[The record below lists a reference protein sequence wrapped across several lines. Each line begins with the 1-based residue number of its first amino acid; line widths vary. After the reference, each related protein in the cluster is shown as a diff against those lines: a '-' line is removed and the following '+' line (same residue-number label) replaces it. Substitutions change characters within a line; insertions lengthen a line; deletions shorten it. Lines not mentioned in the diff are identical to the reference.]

1 MLPNSVAWHDNRPMS
16 PPLLA
21 TKLYRPPPHPKGML
35 RPHLIER
42 LNAGLHR
49 NLTLLAAPAG
59 FGKTTLL
66 SQWLDGCARPVAWLT
81 LDASDHEPARFL
93 AYLVAALQTVVP
105 EFGAGLLAALLA
117 PQAPTPAAAVT
128 DLINALATL
137 AQPVVLVLDDYHL
150 VSAAPVD
157 AALALLLAHQPP
169 QLHLVIAT
177 REDPPLP
184 LARLRARDQL
194 TELRVSEL
202 RFSHTE
208 ADALLSQ
215 TEGLSLSADVVAVL
229 ASRTE
234 GWAAGLHLAA
244 LSLRGHQDAAGFVRS
259 FSGNQRFVLDYLL
272 EEVFQQQP
280 SLLQQFL
287 LRTSVLDRL
296 CGPLCDAVL
305 AMPVGTGQA
314 TLEAIERANLFLV
327 PLDDQRCW
335 YRYHHLFGELLQQ
348 RLPQEAAMDAGA
360 LATLHL
366 RASGWYE
373 AQGLMLEA
381 LHHAAAAADPAR
393 VAALAE
399 RAWAHMDSSFQAA
412 AWCRWVGQL
421 PEEVLR
427 VRPVLCTQYAWALMD
442 TGQTEASSA
451 WLRHAE
457 RWLSAADSTGAA
469 SHDEMASMVVVASE
483 LLPSLP
489 ARIAAARTYLAQSR
503 GDFVAAQQ
511 YAATTRDLSAETEPL
526 LHAQATVLAGVSH
539 WATGALEAAYSAF
552 TAWVEHTR
560 EAGNLAFALASG
572 FYLAEIRLA
581 QGQLREAARLYRQFL
596 NLVPADHEA
605 LRMAAPHLHLGL
617 AVIAHEQGDAQAA
630 TLHLRASQEQGEQA
644 ALIDWPFRWHLAQA
658 QIEESSGNWETALDL
673 LDAAERRYLP
683 NPVPNLRP
691 VAALKAR
698 VYLRQG
704 NLAAATAWVAACGIT
719 ATDDLSYR
727 REFEHIILARVLLA
741 KLTRSVIARYR
752 RKHVAGDLHDALDLL
767 TRLLAAA
774 EAGGRIGSQIE
785 ILLLQSLAHE
795 ALGNSGQARIP
806 LRRALELAEPEG
818 YVRLFVDEGAP
829 LARLLEREM
838 DAGGG
843 IQAYLRRLQ
852 APFAT
857 QLSAPPA
864 SLALHPAAEPLT
876 AREREILHLI
886 AEGLSNQELAAR
898 LHLSP
903 QTVKVHTR
911 NIYSKLG
918 VASRTQAVARGR
930 DFGFLERS

>member
-1 MLPNSVAWHDNRPMS
+1 MS
-16 PPLLA
+16 TPLLA
-21 TKLYRPPPHPKGML
+21 TKLYRPPPRPKGMP

-66 SQWLDGCARPVAWLT
+66 SQWLDSCARPVAWLT

-105 EFGAGLLAALLA
+105 EFGAGLMAALLA
-117 PQAPTPAAAVT
+117 PQAPTPAAAVA
-128 DLINALATL
+128 DLINALAAL

-150 VSAAPVD
+150 VNAAPVD
-157 AALALLLAHQPP
+157 AALGLLLAHQPP

-194 TELRVSEL
+194 TELRVAEL

-208 ADALLSQ
+208 AGALLSQ
-215 TEGLSLSADVVAVL
+215 TEGLSLSADVVAAL

-244 LSLRGHQDAAGFVRS
+244 LSLRGHQDAAGFVHS
-259 FSGNQRFVLDYLL
+259 FSGSQRFALDYLL
-272 EEVFQQQP
+272 EEVLQQQP
-280 SLLQQFL
+280 ALLQQFL

-296 CGPLCDAVL
+296 CGPLCDAAL

-335 YRYHHLFGELLQQ
+335 YRYHHLFGELLRQ
-348 RLPQEAAMDAGA
+348 RLPREAAMDAGA
-360 LATLHL
+360 IAALHL

-399 RAWAHMDSSFQAA
+399 RAWAHMDSSFQAD
-412 AWCRWVGQL
+412 AWGRWVGQL

-427 VRPVLCTQYAWALMD
+427 ARPVLCTQYAWALMD
-442 TGQTEASSA
+442 TGQIEASEA

-457 RWLSAADSTGAA
+457 RCLSAA
-469 SHDEMASMVVVASE
+469 HDEMAAMVVVASE
-483 LLPSLP
+483 LLPGLP
-489 ARIAAARTYLAQSR
+489 ARIAAARAYLAQSR
-503 GDFVAAQQ
+503 GDFAAAQQ
-511 YAATTRDLSAETEPL
+511 YAATSRELSAEMEPL
-526 LHAQATVLAGVSH
+526 LHAQATVLEGVSH
-539 WATGALEAAYSAF
+539 WAAGALESAYRAF
-552 TAWVEHTR
+552 AAWVEHTR

-596 NLVPADHEA
+596 TLVPADHEA

-630 TLHLRASQEQGEQA
+630 ALHLRASQEQGEQA
-644 ALIDWPFRWHLAQA
+644 ALIDWPFRWRLAQA
-658 QIEESSGNWETALDL
+658 RIEESSGNWEAALDL

-683 NPVPNLRP
+683 NPVPDLRP

-698 VYLRQG
+698 VSIRQG
-704 NLAAATAWVAACGIT
+704 NLLAATAWAAACGVA
-719 ATDDLSYR
+719 ATDALSYR
-727 REFEHIILARVLLA
+727 REFEHMTLARVL
-741 KLTRSVIARYR
+741 IARYR
-752 RKHVAGDLHDALDLL
+752 REHAASDSASRRPNGQQQGVLDLL
-767 TRLLAAA
+767 ARLLAAA

-785 ILLLQSLAHE
+785 ALLLQSLAHE
-795 ALGNSGQARIP
+795 ALGDSGRARIP
-806 LRRALELAEPEG
+806 LQRALALAEPEG
-818 YVRLFVDEGAP
+818 YIRLFADEGAP
-829 LARLLEREM
+829 LARLLERERE
-838 DAGGG
+838 AGGG
-843 IQAYLRRLQ
+843 MQTYLHSLLNAFGKQA
-852 APFAT
+852 AV
-857 QLSAPPA
+857 
-864 SLALHPAAEPLT
+864 HPSSRIPHPLIEPLT
-876 AREREILHLI
+876 AREREVLRLI

-930 DFGFLERS
+930 ELGFLERP

>member
-1 MLPNSVAWHDNRPMS
+1 MPT
-16 PPLLA
+16 PLLA
-21 TKLYRPPPHPKGML
+21 TKLYRPPPRPKGMV
-35 RPHLIER
+35 RPHLIAR

-137 AQPVVLVLDDYHL
+137 AQPLVLVLDDYHL
-150 VSAAPVD
+150 VNAAPVD
-157 AALALLLAHQPP
+157 AALGLLLAHQPP

-194 TELRVSEL
+194 TELRAADL

-208 ADALLSQ
+208 ADVLLSQ

-244 LSLRGHQDAAGFVRS
+244 LSLRGHQDVAGFVRS
-259 FSGNQRFVLDYLL
+259 FSGSQRFVLDYLL
-272 EEVFQQQP
+272 EEVLQQQP
-280 SLLQQFL
+280 TLLQQFL

-305 AMPVGTGQA
+305 AMPAGTGQA

-335 YRYHHLFGELLQQ
+335 YRYHHLFGELLRQ

-360 LATLHL
+360 IATLHL

-381 LHHAAAAADPAR
+381 LHHAAAAADPTR

-399 RAWAHMDSSFQAA
+399 RAWAHMDSSFQAV
-412 AWCRWVGQL
+412 AWCRWVSQL
-421 PEEVLR
+421 SEEVLR

-442 TGQTEASSA
+442 TGQIEASEA

-457 RWLSAADSTGAA
+457 RWLSAAHSTGSA
-469 SHDEMASMVVVASE
+469 SHDGVASMVVVASE

-489 ARIAAARTYLAQSR
+489 ARIAAARAYLAQSR

-511 YAATTRDLSAETEPL
+511 YAATVQMLSVETEPL

-539 WATGALEAAYSAF
+539 WATGALDAAYSAF
-552 TAWVEHTR
+552 AAWVEHTR

-596 NLVPADHEA
+596 TLVPADHEA

-630 TLHLRASQEQGEQA
+630 TLHLRTSKERGEQA
-644 ALIDWPFRWHLAQA
+644 ALIDWPFRWRLAQA
-658 QIEESSGNWETALDL
+658 RIEESSGNWEAALDL
-673 LDAAERRYLP
+673 LDAAEQRYLP

-704 NLAAATAWVAACGIT
+704 NLLAATAWVAACGIT

-727 REFEHIILARVLLA
+727 REFEHMTLARVLLA
-741 KLTRSVIARYR
+741 RYR
-752 RKHVAGDLHDALDLL
+752 REHVAGDLHDVLDLL

-785 ILLLQSLAHE
+785 ALLLQSLAHE
-795 ALGNSGQARIP
+795 ALDDIGQARIP
-806 LRRALELAEPEG
+806 LQRALELAEPEG

-829 LARLLEREM
+829 LARLLRAQSAKRKAQNEP
-838 DAGGG
+838 
-843 IQAYLRRLQ
+843 LQ
-852 APFAT
+852 PYCELL
-857 QLSAPPA
+857 LSAFRRSA
-864 SLALHPAAEPLT
+864 DVQTGVSETVLRFALERSNALAEPLT
-876 AREREILHLI
+876 AREREVLHLI

-930 DFGFLERS
+930 ELGVLERS

>member
-1 MLPNSVAWHDNRPMS
+1 MS

-21 TKLYRPPPHPKGML
+21 TKLYRPPPRPKGML
-35 RPHLIER
+35 RPRLIER

-150 VSAAPVD
+150 VNAAPVD
-157 AALALLLAHQPP
+157 AALGLLLAHQPP

-244 LSLRGHQDAAGFVRS
+244 LSLRGHQDAAGFVHS
-259 FSGNQRFVLDYLL
+259 FSGSQRFVLDYLL
-272 EEVFQQQP
+272 EEVLQQQSVP
-280 SLLQQFL
+280 LQQFL
-287 LRTSVLDRL
+287 LRTSVLERL

-348 RLPQEAAMDAGA
+348 RLPEEAAMGKGA
-360 LATLHL
+360 IATLHL

-373 AQGLMLEA
+373 AQGLLLEA

-399 RAWAHMDSSFQAA
+399 RAWAHMNSSFQAA

-421 PEEVLR
+421 SEEVLR

-442 TGQTEASSA
+442 TGQTEASEA

-457 RWLSAADSTGAA
+457 RWLSAADSTESA
-469 SHDEMASMVVVASE
+469 SHDEMASIVVVASE

-489 ARIAAARTYLAQSR
+489 ARIAAARAYLAQSR
-503 GDFVAAQQ
+503 GDFIAAQQ
-511 YAATTRDLSAETEPL
+511 YAATTRDLNAETEPL
-526 LHAQATVLAGVSH
+526 LHAQAAVLLGVSQ
-539 WATGALEAAYSAF
+539 WSTGALEAAYSAF
-552 TAWVEHTR
+552 AAWVEHTR
-560 EAGNLAFALASG
+560 AAGNLAFALASG

-596 NLVPADHEA
+596 TLVPADHEA

-630 TLHLRASQEQGEQA
+630 TLHLRTSQEQGEQA
-644 ALIDWPFRWHLAQA
+644 ALIDWPFRWRLAQA
-658 QIEESSGNWETALDL
+658 RIKESSGNWEAALDL

-683 NPVPNLRP
+683 NPVPDLRP

-704 NLAAATAWVAACGIT
+704 NLLAATAWVAACGIT

-727 REFEHIILARVLLA
+727 REFEHMTLARVLLA

-752 RKHVAGDLHDALDLL
+752 REHVASDQHDVLDLL

-795 ALGNSGQARIP
+795 ALDDSGQARIP
-806 LRRALELAEPEG
+806 LQRALALAEPEG
-818 YVRLFVDEGAP
+818 YVRLFADEGAP
-829 LARLLEREM
+829 LARLLERERE
-838 DAGGG
+838 AGGG
-843 IQAYLRRLQ
+843 MQTYLQRVH
-852 APFAT
+852 AACAT
-857 QLSAPPA
+857 QLTAHPA
-864 SLALHPAAEPLT
+864 SLALQPAAEPLT
-876 AREREILHLI
+876 AREREVLRLI

-930 DFGFLERS
+930 DLGFLERS

>member
-1 MLPNSVAWHDNRPMS
+1 MHHGALF

-21 TKLYRPPPHPKGML
+21 TKLYRPPPRPKGML

-49 NLTLLAAPAG
+49 TLTLLAAPAG

-66 SQWLDGCARPVAWLT
+66 SQWLDACARPVAWLT
-81 LDASDHEPARFL
+81 LDASDHEPVRFL

-105 EFGAGLLAALLA
+105 AFGVELLNSLLA

-128 DLINALATL
+128 DLLNALATL

-150 VSAAPVD
+150 VNAAPVD
-157 AALALLLAHQPP
+157 AVVNLLLVHHLPH
-169 QLHLVIAT
+169 LHLVIAT

-194 TELRVSEL
+194 TELRVAEL

-208 ADALLSQ
+208 ADALLNQ
-215 TEGLSLSADVVAVL
+215 TEGVHLSADVVAVL
-229 ASRTE
+229 ARRTE

-244 LSLRGHQDAAGFVRS
+244 LSLRGHQDAAGFVHS
-259 FSGNQRFVLDYLL
+259 FSGSQRFVLDYLL
-272 EEVFQQQP
+272 EEVLQQQSP
-280 SLLQQFL
+280 LVQQFL
-287 LRTSVLDRL
+287 LCTSVLDRL
-296 CGPLCDAVL
+296 CGSLCDAVL
-305 AMPVGTGQA
+305 AMPSGTGQA

-335 YRYHHLFGELLQQ
+335 YRYHHLFGELLRQ
-348 RLPQEAAMDAGA
+348 RLPQETSMDAGTI
-360 LATLHL
+360 ATLHL

-373 AQGLMLEA
+373 AQELMLEA

-399 RAWAHMDSSFQAA
+399 RAWARMDSSFQLF
-412 AWCRWVGQL
+412 AWCGWVGQL
-421 PEEVLR
+421 LEDVLR

-442 TGQTEASSA
+442 IGQTDASEA

-457 RWLSAADSTGAA
+457 RSLSAAHGTEQG
-469 SHDEMASMVVVASE
+469 EMVVVVSE
-483 LLPSLP
+483 LLPSVP
-489 ARIAAARTYLAQSR
+489 ARIATARAYLAQSR
-503 GDFVAAQQ
+503 GDFGAALH
-511 YAATTRDLSAETEPL
+511 YAATARDLSAENEPL
-526 LHAQATVLAGVSH
+526 LYAQATVLAGISQ
-539 WATGALEAAYSAF
+539 WASGALEAAYRAF
-552 TAWVEHTR
+552 AAWIEHTR
-560 EAGNLAFALASG
+560 ASGNLAFALASG
-572 FYLAEIRLA
+572 FYLAEIRRD

-596 NLVPADHEA
+596 TIVPADHDA

-630 TLHLRASQEQGEQA
+630 ALHLRTSKEQGEQA
-644 ALIDWPFRWHLAQA
+644 ALIDWPFRWRVVEAS
-658 QIEESSGNWETALDL
+658 IEEASGNCESALDL
-673 LDAAERRYLP
+673 LDAAERHYLP
-683 NPVPNLRP
+683 NPVPDVRP

-698 VYLRQG
+698 VYLQQG
-704 NLAAATAWVAACGIT
+704 NLPAATAWAAACGIT

-727 REFEHIILARVLLA
+727 REFEHLTLARLLVA
-741 KLTRSVIARYR
+741 HLAQSVRARHR
-752 RKHVAGDLHDALDLL
+752 REHIISAQHDVLDLL
-767 TRLLAAA
+767 ARLCVAA

-785 ILLLQSLAHE
+785 ALLLQSLVYAAVDDGE
-795 ALGNSGQARIP
+795 QARVP
-806 LRRALELAEPEG
+806 LQRALALAEPEG
-818 YVRLFVDEGAP
+818 YVRLFADEGAP
-829 LARLLEREM
+829 LARLLERERE
-838 DAGGG
+838 AGGG
-843 IQAYLRRLQ
+843 TLTFIQRIQAAFVSQLV
-852 APFAT
+852 AP
-857 QLSAPPA
+857 
-864 SLALHPAAEPLT
+864 SLAPDPTVEPLT
-876 AREREILHLI
+876 TREREVLRLI

-918 VASRTQAVARGR
+918 VASRTQAIARGR
-930 DFGFLERS
+930 ELGFLERS

>member
-1 MLPNSVAWHDNRPMS
+1 MFTDAMS

-21 TKLYRPPPHPKGML
+21 TKLYRPPPRPNGML

-42 LNAGLHR
+42 LNDGLRR

-117 PQAPTPAAAVT
+117 PQAPAPAAAVA
-128 DLINALATL
+128 DLINTLAAL

-150 VSAAPVD
+150 VNAAPVD
-157 AALALLLAHQPP
+157 AVLGLLLAHQPP

-194 TELRVSEL
+194 TELRAAEL
-202 RFSHTE
+202 RFSHAE
-208 ADALLSQ
+208 VGALLSQ
-215 TEGLSLSADVVAVL
+215 TEGLRLSADVVAAL
-229 ASRTE
+229 ARRTE

-244 LSLRGHQDAAGFVRS
+244 LSLRGHEDAASFVHS
-259 FSGNQRFVLDYLL
+259 FSGSQRFVLDYLL
-272 EEVFQQQP
+272 EEVLHQQ
-280 SLLQQFL
+280 SALLQQFL

-305 AMPVGTGQA
+305 ALPVGTGQA
-314 TLEAIERANLFLV
+314 TLQAIERANLFLV
-327 PLDDQRCW
+327 PLDDQRFW
-335 YRYHHLFGELLQQ
+335 YRYHHLFGELLRQ
-348 RLPQEAAMDAGA
+348 RLPHEAATDAA
-360 LATLHL
+360 AVATLHL

-373 AQGLMLEA
+373 AQGLLLEA

-399 RAWAHMDSSFQAA
+399 RAWPNMDSSFQAA

-427 VRPVLCTQYAWALMD
+427 VRPVLCTQYAWALLD
-442 TGQTEASSA
+442 TGQTEASEA

-457 RWLSAADSTGAA
+457 RSLSA
-469 SHDEMASMVVVASE
+469 SHDELASIVVVASE
-483 LLPSLP
+483 LLPSVP
-489 ARIAAARTYLAQSR
+489 ARIAAARAYLAQSR

-511 YAATTRDLSAETEPL
+511 HATTARDLSAETEPL
-526 LHAQATVLAGVSH
+526 VYAQATVLAGVSQ
-539 WATGALEAAYSAF
+539 WASGALEAAYSAF
-552 TAWVEHTR
+552 AAWIEHTR
-560 EAGNLAFALASG
+560 ATGNLAFALASG

-596 NLVPADHEA
+596 TLVPADHEA

-617 AVIAHEQGDAQAA
+617 AVIAHEQGDAEAA
-630 TLHLRASQEQGEQA
+630 ALHLRTSKEGGEQA
-644 ALIDWPFRWHLAQA
+644 ALIDWPFRWRLAQA
-658 QIEESSGNWETALDL
+658 RIEEASGNWEAALDL

-698 VYLRQG
+698 VYIRQG
-704 NLAAATAWVAACGIT
+704 NLLAATAWVAASGVT
-719 ATDDLSYR
+719 ATDTLSYG
-727 REFEHIILARVLLA
+727 REFEHLTLARVL
-741 KLTRSVIARYR
+741 IARYR
-752 RKHVAGDLHDALDLL
+752 HDHAVSDLHDVLDLL
-767 TRLLAAA
+767 TRLCAAA

-785 ILLLQSLAHE
+785 ALLLQSLAHE
-795 ALGNSGQARIP
+795 AGGDMEQARIP
-806 LRRALELAEPEG
+806 LQRALALAEPDG
-818 YVRLFVDEGAP
+818 YVRLFADEGPP
-829 LARLLEREM
+829 LARLLQAQNAKRKAQSDLLASYRAVLLAEFPFSAEAQADEMSGVLRSNAQLLERF
-838 DAGGG
+838 
-843 IQAYLRRLQ
+843 Q
-852 APFAT
+852 
-857 QLSAPPA
+857 
-864 SLALHPAAEPLT
+864 EPLT
-876 AREREILHLI
+876 AREREVLRLI
-886 AEGLSNQELAAR
+886 AEGLNNQELAAR

-911 NIYSKLG
+911 NIYGKLG

-930 DFGFLERS
+930 DLGFLERS

>member
-1 MLPNSVAWHDNRPMS
+1 M
-16 PPLLA
+16 PLLA
-21 TKLYRPPPHPKGML
+21 TKLFRPPPRPGTVL
-35 RPHLIER
+35 RHQLFAR
-42 LNAGLHR
+42 LSEGLAR
-49 NLTLLAAPAG
+49 KLTLLAAPAG
-59 FGKTTLL
+59 SGKTTLVSAWAATVDL
-66 SQWLDGCARPVAWLT
+66 PAAWLS
-81 LDASDHEPARFL
+81 LDPDDGEPVRFL
-93 AYLVAALQTVVP
+93 SYVLAALQTVQP
-105 EFGAGLLAALLA
+105 DFGRTIMAALQSPQPPPVEALLADLLNALAAL
-117 PQAPTPAAAVT
+117 PEQ
-128 DLINALATL
+128 LI
-137 AQPVVLVLDDYHL
+137 LVLDDYH
-150 VSAAPVD
+150 VIDSDQVD
-157 AALALLLAHQPP
+157 RALAFLVAHLPP

-177 REDPPLP
+177 REDPALP
-184 LARLRARDQL
+184 LAQLRARDQL

-215 TEGLSLSADVVAVL
+215 TEGLSLSADVVTVL

-244 LSLRGHQDAAGFVRS
+244 LSLRGHQDAAGFVHS
-259 FSGNQRFVLDYLL
+259 FSGSQRFVLDYLL
-272 EEVFQQQP
+272 EEVLQQQP
-280 SLLQQFL
+280 TLLQQFL

-305 AMPVGTGQA
+305 AMPGGTGQA
-314 TLEAIERANLFLV
+314 ILEAIERANLFLV

-335 YRYHHLFGELLQQ
+335 YRYHHLFGELLLQ
-348 RLPQEAAMDAGA
+348 RLPQEAAMDTGA
-360 LATLHL
+360 IATLHL

-381 LHHAAAAADPAR
+381 LHHAAAAADPDQ

-399 RAWAHMDSSFQAA
+399 RAWTQMDSSFQAA
-412 AWCRWVGQL
+412 AWGRWVGQL
-421 PEEVLR
+421 PEGVLR

-442 TGQTEASSA
+442 TGQTEASEA

-457 RWLSAADSTGAA
+457 RWLSAADSAESV
-469 SHDEMASMVVVASE
+469 SHDEMASMVVVANE

-489 ARIAAARTYLAQSR
+489 ARIATARAYLAQSR

-511 YAATTRDLSAETEPL
+511 YAATARDLSAETEL

-552 TAWVEHTR
+552 AVWVEQTR

-617 AVIAHEQGDAQAA
+617 AVIAHEQGDVQAA
-630 TLHLRASQEQGEQA
+630 TLHLRTSKEQGEQT
-644 ALIDWPFRWHLAQA
+644 ALIDWPFRWRLAQA
-658 QIEESSGNWETALDL
+658 RIEESSGNWEAALDL
-673 LDAAERRYLP
+673 LDAAERRYVP
-683 NPVPNLRP
+683 NPVPDLRP

-698 VYLRQG
+698 VYTRQG
-704 NLAAATAWVAACGIT
+704 NLLAATAWVAASGVT
-719 ATDDLSYR
+719 ATDALSYR
-727 REFEHIILARVLLA
+727 REFEHLTLARVL
-741 KLTRSVIARYR
+741 IARYR
-752 RKHVAGDLHDALDLL
+752 REHVASDQHDVLALL

-774 EAGGRIGSQIE
+774 EAGGRISSQIE
-785 ILLLQSLAHE
+785 VLLLQSLAHE
-795 ALGNSGQARIP
+795 ALDDIGQARIP
-806 LRRALELAEPEG
+806 LQRALALAEPEG
-818 YVRLFVDEGAP
+818 YVRLFADEGEP
-829 LARLLEREM
+829 MARLLSEAQSAKRKAQSDSLQHYCDLLLSTLRQSA
-838 DAGGG
+838 DAQTSGMGGG
-843 IQAYLRRLQ
+843 LRSNAQTLERSNVQ
-852 APFAT
+852 
-857 QLSAPPA
+857 Q
-864 SLALHPAAEPLT
+864 EPLT
-876 AREREILHLI
+876 AREREVLRLI

-918 VASRTQAVARGR
+918 VASRTQAVAKGR
-930 DFGFLERS
+930 DLGFLERS

>member
-1 MLPNSVAWHDNRPMS
+1 MS
-16 PPLLA
+16 LLA
-21 TKLYRPPPHPKGML
+21 TKLFRPPPRPGAVL
-35 RPHLIER
+35 RHQLLAR
-42 LNAGLHR
+42 LSNGLAR
-49 NLTLLAAPAG
+49 NLTLVAAPAG
-59 FGKTTLL
+59 YGKTTLV
-66 SQWLDGCARPVAWLT
+66 SGWAARADLPAAWLS
-81 LDASDHEPARFL
+81 LDPDDRDPVRFL
-93 AYLVAALQTVVP
+93 SYVLAALQTVRPDLGGTIVAALQSTQP
-105 EFGAGLLAALLA
+105 PPLEALLTDLLNALAALPERLM
-117 PQAPTPAAAVT
+117 
-128 DLINALATL
+128 LI
-137 AQPVVLVLDDYHL
+137 LDDYHVIDSDL
-150 VSAAPVD
+150 VD
-157 AALALLLAHQPP
+157 RALAFLVAHLPP
-169 QLHLVIAT
+169 QLHLVIVT
-177 REDPPLP
+177 REDPALP
-184 LARLRARDQL
+184 LAQLRARGQL
-194 TELRVSEL
+194 SEL
-202 RFSHTE
+202 RLVDLCFDADE
-208 ADALLSQ
+208 AATFFAEVMELRLAKAEVAAL
-215 TEGLSLSADVVAVL
+215 VA
-229 ASRTE
+229 RTE

-244 LSLRGHQDAAGFVRS
+244 LSLRGHQDAASFVPS
-259 FSGNQRFVLDYLL
+259 FSGSQRFVLDYLL
-272 EEVFQQQP
+272 EEVLQQQP
-280 SLLQQFL
+280 TLLQQFL

-360 LATLHL
+360 IATLHL

-421 PEEVLR
+421 SEEVLR

-442 TGQTEASSA
+442 TGQTEASEA

-457 RWLSAADSTGAA
+457 RWLSAAHSTRSA

-483 LLPSLP
+483 LLPGLP
-489 ARIAAARTYLAQSR
+489 ARIAAARAYLAQSR

-539 WATGALEAAYSAF
+539 WASGALEAAYSAF
-552 TAWVEHTR
+552 AAWVEHTR
-560 EAGNLAFALASG
+560 AAGNLAFALASG

-630 TLHLRASQEQGEQA
+630 TLHLRASKEQGAQA
-644 ALIDWPFRWHLAQA
+644 ALIDWPFRWRLAQA
-658 QIEESSGNWETALDL
+658 RIEESSGNWETALDL

-683 NPVPNLRP
+683 NPVPDLRP

-704 NLAAATAWVAACGIT
+704 NLTAATAWAAACGVT
-719 ATDDLSYR
+719 ATDALSYR
-727 REFEHIILARVLLA
+727 REFEHMTLARVLLA

-752 RKHVAGDLHDALDLL
+752 REHGASDLHDVLNLL

-785 ILLLQSLAHE
+785 ALLLQSLAHE
-795 ALGNSGQARIP
+795 ALDDSGQARIP
-806 LRRALELAEPEG
+806 LQRALALAEPEG
-818 YVRLFVDEGAP
+818 YVRLFADEGAP
-829 LARLLEREM
+829 LARLLERERE
-838 DAGGG
+838 AGGG
-843 IQAYLRRLQ
+843 MQPYLQRLQ
-852 APFAT
+852 AAFAT
-857 QLSAPPA
+857 QRTAHPA

-876 AREREILHLI
+876 AREREVLRLI

-930 DFGFLERS
+930 DLGFLERS

>member
-1 MLPNSVAWHDNRPMS
+1 M
-16 PPLLA
+16 PLLA
-21 TKLYRPPPHPKGML
+21 TKLFRPPPRPGTVL
-35 RPHLIER
+35 RHQLFAR
-42 LNAGLHR
+42 LSEGLAR
-49 NLTLLAAPAG
+49 KLTLIAAPAG
-59 FGKTTLL
+59 SGKTTLVSAWAAAADL
-66 SQWLDGCARPVAWLT
+66 PAAWLS
-81 LDASDHEPARFL
+81 LDPDDGEPVRFL
-93 AYLVAALQTVVP
+93 SYVLAALQTVRPDLGSTIVAALQSP
-105 EFGAGLLAALLA
+105 QPPPVETLLADLLNALAAL
-117 PQAPTPAAAVT
+117 PER
-128 DLINALATL
+128 LI
-137 AQPVVLVLDDYHL
+137 LVLDDYH
-150 VSAAPVD
+150 VIDSDQVD
-157 AALALLLAHQPP
+157 RALAFLVAHLPP

-184 LARLRARDQL
+184 LAQLRARDQL

-244 LSLRGHQDAAGFVRS
+244 LSLRGHQDAAGFVHS
-259 FSGNQRFVLDYLL
+259 FSGSQRFVLDYLL
-272 EEVFQQQP
+272 EEVLQQQP
-280 SLLQQFL
+280 TLLQQFL

-314 TLEAIERANLFLV
+314 ILEAIERANLFLV
-327 PLDDQRCW
+327 PLDEQRCW

-360 LATLHL
+360 IATLHL

-421 PEEVLR
+421 SEKVLR

-442 TGQTEASSA
+442 TGQTEASEA

-457 RWLSAADSTGAA
+457 RGLSAAHSTESA
-469 SHDEMASMVVVASE
+469 SHDEMASIVVVASE

-489 ARIAAARTYLAQSR
+489 ARIAAARAYLAQSR

-526 LHAQATVLAGVSH
+526 LHAQAAVLAGVSQ
-539 WATGALEAAYSAF
+539 WATGALEAAHSAF
-552 TAWVEHTR
+552 AAWVEQTR
-560 EAGNLAFALASG
+560 AAGNLAFALASG

-596 NLVPADHEA
+596 NLVPAEHEA

-630 TLHLRASQEQGEQA
+630 TLHLRTSKEQGEQA
-644 ALIDWPFRWHLAQA
+644 ALIDWPFRWRLAQA
-658 QIEESSGNWETALDL
+658 RIEESSGNWEAALDL

-683 NPVPNLRP
+683 NPVPDLRP

-704 NLAAATAWVAACGIT
+704 NLPAATAWVAACGVT
-719 ATDDLSYR
+719 TTDALSYR
-727 REFEHIILARVLLA
+727 REFEHMTLARVL
-741 KLTRSVIARYR
+741 IARYR
-752 RKHVAGDLHDALDLL
+752 REHVASDQHDALDLL

-785 ILLLQSLAHE
+785 ALLLQSLAHE
-795 ALGNSGQARIP
+795 ALEDIGQARIP
-806 LRRALELAEPEG
+806 LQRALALAEPEG
-818 YVRLFVDEGAP
+818 YVRLFADEGAP
-829 LARLLEREM
+829 LARLLERERE
-838 DAGGG
+838 AGGG
-843 IQAYLRRLQ
+843 MQTYLQRLQ
-852 APFAT
+852 AAFAT
-857 QLSAPPA
+857 QLTAHPA

-876 AREREILHLI
+876 AREREVLRLI

-930 DFGFLERS
+930 DLGFLERS

>member
-1 MLPNSVAWHDNRPMS
+1 MS
-16 PPLLA
+16 LLA
-21 TKLYRPPPHPKGML
+21 TKLFCPPPRPGAVL
-35 RPHLIER
+35 RQR
-42 LNAGLHR
+42 LLARLSDGLAR
-49 NLTLLAAPAG
+49 KLTLVAAPAG
-59 FGKTTLL
+59 YGKTTLVSAWVTAVDL
-66 SQWLDGCARPVAWLT
+66 PTAWLS
-81 LDASDHEPARFL
+81 LDPADRDPVRFL
-93 AYLVAALQTVVP
+93 SYILAALQTVRP
-105 EFGAGLLAALLA
+105 DLGGAIVAALQSPQPPPLEALLTDLLNALAAL
-117 PQAPTPAAAVT
+117 PER
-128 DLINALATL
+128 LI
-137 AQPVVLVLDDYHL
+137 LVLDDYHVIESDL
-150 VSAAPVD
+150 VD
-157 AALALLLAHQPP
+157 RALAFLVAHLPP

-177 REDPPLP
+177 REDPALP
-184 LARLRARDQL
+184 LTQLRARSQL
-194 TELRVSEL
+194 SEL
-202 RFSHTE
+202 RLVDLCFDADE
-208 ADALLSQ
+208 ATTFFAEVMELRLAQAEVAAL
-215 TEGLSLSADVVAVL
+215 VA
-229 ASRTE
+229 RTE

-244 LSLRGHQDAAGFVRS
+244 LSLRGHQDVAGFMRS
-259 FSGNQRFVLDYLL
+259 FSGSQRFVLDYLL
-272 EEVFQQQP
+272 EEVLQQQP
-280 SLLQQFL
+280 ASLQQFL

-296 CGPLCDAVL
+296 CGPLCDTVL
-305 AMPVGTGQA
+305 ATPAGAGQA

-348 RLPQEAAMDAGA
+348 RLPEDSAMGKGA
-360 LATLHL
+360 IAMLHL

-373 AQGLMLEA
+373 AQGLMPEA

-399 RAWAHMDSSFQAA
+399 RAWVHMDSSFQAA

-421 PEEVLR
+421 SEEVLR

-442 TGQTEASSA
+442 TGQTEASEA

-457 RWLSAADSTGAA
+457 RWLSAADSAESA
-469 SHDEMASMVVVASE
+469 SHDAMAAMVVVAGE
-483 LLPSLP
+483 LMPGLP
-489 ARIAAARTYLAQSR
+489 ARIAVARTHLAQSR

-511 YAATTRDLSAETEPL
+511 YAATARNLSAETEPL

-539 WATGALEAAYSAF
+539 WATGALEAAYNAF
-552 TAWVEHTR
+552 AAWVEHTR
-560 EAGNLAFALASG
+560 AAGNLAFALASG

-605 LRMAAPHLHLGL
+605 LRMAAPNLHLGL

-630 TLHLRASQEQGEQA
+630 TLHLRTSQEQGEQA
-644 ALIDWPFRWHLAQA
+644 ALIDWPFRWRLAQA
-658 QIEESSGNWETALDL
+658 RTAESSGNWEAALDL

-704 NLAAATAWVAACGIT
+704 NLAAATAWVAACNIT

-727 REFEHIILARVLLA
+727 REFEHSILARVL
-741 KLTRSVIARYR
+741 IARYR
-752 RKHVAGDLHDALDLL
+752 REHLTGDLHDALNLL
-767 TRLLAAA
+767 TRLHAAA

-795 ALGNSGQARIP
+795 ALGDSGQARIP
-806 LRRALELAEPEG
+806 LQRALALAEPEG

-843 IQAYLRRLQ
+843 MQTYLQRLQ
-852 APFAT
+852 AAFAT
-857 QLSAPPA
+857 RLTAHPA

-876 AREREILHLI
+876 AREREVLHLI

-918 VASRTQAVARGR
+918 VTSRTQAVARGR
-930 DFGFLERS
+930 DLGFLERS

>member
-1 MLPNSVAWHDNRPMS
+1 MHHGAIS

-21 TKLYRPPPHPKGML
+21 TKLYRPPPRAKGML

-105 EFGAGLLAALLA
+105 EFGAGLMAALLA

-150 VSAAPVD
+150 VNAAPVD
-157 AALALLLAHQPP
+157 AVLDMLLAHQPA

-194 TELRVSEL
+194 TELRAADL
-202 RFSHTE
+202 RFSHAE
-208 ADALLSQ
+208 AEALLSQ
-215 TEGLSLSADVVAVL
+215 TEGLRLSADVVAVL
-229 ASRTE
+229 ARRTE

-244 LSLRGHQDAAGFVRS
+244 LSLRGHQDAAGFVHS
-259 FSGNQRFVLDYLL
+259 FSGSQRFVLDYLL
-272 EEVFQQQP
+272 EEVLHQQP
-280 SLLQQFL
+280 ALLQQFL

-305 AMPVGTGQA
+305 ALPAGSGQA
-314 TLEAIERANLFLV
+314 TLQAIERANLFLV
-327 PLDDQRCW
+327 PLDDQRCC
-335 YRYHHLFGELLQQ
+335 YRYHHLFGELLRQ
-348 RLPQEAAMDAGA
+348 RLSQEATIDAGA
-360 LATLHL
+360 IATLHL
-366 RASGWYE
+366 RASDWYE
-373 AQGLMLEA
+373 GEGLLLEA
-381 LHHAAAAADPAR
+381 LHHAAAAADPDR

-421 PEEVLR
+421 SEEVLR
-427 VRPVLCTQYAWALMD
+427 VRPVLCTQYAWALLD
-442 TGQTEASSA
+442 IGQTEASET

-457 RWLSAADSTGAA
+457 RSLSA
-469 SHDEMASMVVVASE
+469 SHDEMASTVVVASE
-483 LLPSLP
+483 LLPGVP
-489 ARIAAARTYLAQSR
+489 ARIATARAYLAQSR

-511 YAATTRDLSAETEPL
+511 YAASARDLSAETEPL
-526 LHAQATVLAGVSH
+526 VYAQATVLAGVSQ
-539 WATGALEAAYSAF
+539 WASGALEEAYSAF
-552 TAWVEHTR
+552 AAWIAHTR
-560 EAGNLAFALASG
+560 ESGNLAFALASG

-596 NLVPADHEA
+596 TLVPDDHEA

-617 AVIAHEQGDAQAA
+617 AVIAHEQGDMEAA
-630 TLHLRASQEQGEQA
+630 TLYLRTSKEGGEQA
-644 ALIDWPFRWHLAQA
+644 ALIDWPFRWRLAQA
-658 QIEESSGNWETALDL
+658 RIEEASGNWEAALDL

-704 NLAAATAWVAACGIT
+704 NLAAATAWVAASGVST
-719 ATDDLSYR
+719 TDALSYR
-727 REFEHIILARVLLA
+727 REFEHLTLARVL
-741 KLTRSVIARYR
+741 IACYR
-752 RKHVAGDLHDALDLL
+752 REHVASDLHDTLDLL
-767 TRLLAAA
+767 TRLCAAA
-774 EAGGRIGSQIE
+774 EAGGRVGSQIE
-785 ILLLQSLAHE
+785 VLLLQSLAHE
-795 ALGNSGQARIP
+795 ALDDLDQARMP
-806 LRRALELAEPEG
+806 LQRALALAEPEG
-818 YVRLFVDEGAP
+818 YVRLFADEGAP
-829 LARLLEREM
+829 LARLLIEAQNAKRKTQS
-838 DAGGG
+838 DPL
-843 IQAYLRRLQ
+843 QAYRDALLAVLHQRHAANTSVAQPVLR
-852 APFAT
+852 FALERSNA
-857 QLSAPPA
+857 QQ
-864 SLALHPAAEPLT
+864 EPLT
-876 AREREILHLI
+876 AREREVLRLI
-886 AEGLSNQELAAR
+886 ADGLSNQELAAR

-930 DFGFLERS
+930 ELGFLERS

>member
-1 MLPNSVAWHDNRPMS
+1 MPT
-16 PPLLA
+16 PLLA
-21 TKLYRPPPHPKGML
+21 TKLYRPPPRPKGMV
-35 RPHLIER
+35 RSHLIAR
-42 LNAGLHR
+42 LNAGLHG
-49 NLTLLAAPAG
+49 NLTLVAAPAG

-66 SQWLDGCARPVAWLT
+66 SQWLEGCARPVAWLT
-81 LDASDHEPARFL
+81 VDASDHEPARFL
-93 AYLVAALQTVVP
+93 AYCVAALQTVVP
-105 EFGAGLLAALLA
+105 DFGVDVLAALLA

-128 DLINALATL
+128 ELINALATL

-150 VSAAPVD
+150 VNSAPVD
-157 AALALLLAHQPP
+157 AALDLLLDHLPP

-194 TELRVSEL
+194 TELRAAEL
-202 RFSHTE
+202 RFSQTE
-208 ADALLSQ
+208 AGALLSQ

-244 LSLRGHQDAAGFVRS
+244 LSLRGHPDVAGFVHS
-259 FSGNQRFVLDYLL
+259 FSGSQRFVLDYLL
-272 EEVFQQQP
+272 EEVLHQQP
-280 SLLQQFL
+280 TLLQQFL
-287 LRTSVLDRL
+287 LRTSVLGRL

-305 AMPVGTGQA
+305 ALPVSTGQA

-348 RLPQEAAMDAGA
+348 RLPHEAAMDADGI
-360 LATLHL
+360 ATLHL
-366 RASGWYE
+366 RASAWYE
-373 AQGLMLEA
+373 AQGLMPEA

-399 RAWAHMDSSFQAA
+399 RAWATMDSSFQLF

-421 PEEVLR
+421 AEEVLR

-442 TGQTEASSA
+442 VGQTEASET

-457 RWLSAADSTGAA
+457 HGLSVADGTGSASPDEAA
-469 SHDEMASMVVVASE
+469 SIVVVARE

-489 ARIAAARTYLAQSR
+489 ARIAAARAYLAQSR
-503 GDFVAAQQ
+503 GDFVAAKQ
-511 YAATTRDLSAETEPL
+511 YAATTRDLSVETEPL
-526 LHAQATVLAGVSH
+526 VHAQAAVLAGVSH
-539 WATGALEAAYSAF
+539 WATGALEDAYSALA
-552 TAWVEHTR
+552 AWVKQTR
-560 EAGNLAFALASG
+560 DSGHLAFALASG

-630 TLHLRASQEQGEQA
+630 TLHLRTSQAQGERA
-644 ALIDWPFRWHLAQA
+644 ALIDWPYRWHLAQA
-658 QIEESSGNWETALDL
+658 RIEESSGNWEAALDW

-683 NPVPNLRP
+683 NPVPDLRP

-698 VYLRQG
+698 VSIRQG
-704 NLAAATAWVAACGIT
+704 NLLAATAWVAASGVT
-719 ATDDLSYR
+719 VTDALSYPRECEHMTLARLLIARTR
-727 REFEHIILARVLLA
+727 REHAASDR
-741 KLTRSVIARYR
+741 
-752 RKHVAGDLHDALDLL
+752 HDVLDLL
-767 TRLLAAA
+767 ARLLAAA

-785 ILLLQSLAHE
+785 ALLLQSLAHE
-795 ALGNSGQARIP
+795 ALDDLGQARV
-806 LRRALELAEPEG
+806 LLQRALALAEPEG
-818 YVRLFVDEGAP
+818 YVRLFADEGPP
-829 LARLLEREM
+829 LARLLERVS
-838 DAGGG
+838 DVSGALQPYRQRLLAACATPPLA
-843 IQAYLRRLQ
+843 QA
-852 APFAT
+852 ASFA
-857 QLSAPPA
+857 LDPA
-864 SLALHPAAEPLT
+864 VEPLT
-876 AREREILHLI
+876 AREREVLRLI

-930 DFGFLERS
+930 DLGFLERS

>member
-1 MLPNSVAWHDNRPMS
+1 
-16 PPLLA
+16 
-21 TKLYRPPPHPKGML
+21 ML

-105 EFGAGLLAALLA
+105 EFGAGLMAALLA

-150 VSAAPVD
+150 VNAAPVD
-157 AALALLLAHQPP
+157 AALGLLLAHQPP

-184 LARLRARDQL
+184 LARMRARDQL

-244 LSLRGHQDAAGFVRS
+244 LSLRGHQDAAGFVHS
-259 FSGNQRFVLDYLL
+259 FSGSQRFVLDYLL
-272 EEVFQQQP
+272 EEVLQQQP
-280 SLLQQFL
+280 TLLQQFL

-305 AMPVGTGQA
+305 AMPVGTGQT

-360 LATLHL
+360 IATLHL
-366 RASGWYE
+366 RASSWYE
-373 AQGLMLEA
+373 AQGLLLEA

-393 VAALAE
+393 LAALAE
-399 RAWAHMDSSFQAA
+399 RAWAHMDSSFQAD
-412 AWCRWVGQL
+412 AWGHWVGQL

-427 VRPVLCTQYAWALMD
+427 ARPVLCTQYAWALMD
-442 TGQTEASSA
+442 TGQIEASEA
-451 WLRHAE
+451 WLRNAE
-457 RWLSAADSTGAA
+457 RCLSAADRPRPG
-469 SHDEMASMVVVASE
+469 SHDGGASMVVVASE

-489 ARIAAARTYLAQSR
+489 ARIAAARAFLAQSR

-511 YAATTRDLSAETEPL
+511 YAATARDLSAETEPL
-526 LHAQATVLAGVSH
+526 LHAQATVLAGMSQ

-552 TAWVEHTR
+552 AAWVEHTR

-596 NLVPADHEA
+596 TLVPTDHEA

-630 TLHLRASQEQGEQA
+630 TLHLRTSQEQGEQA
-644 ALIDWPFRWHLAQA
+644 ALIDWPFRWRLAQA
-658 QIEESSGNWETALDL
+658 RIEESSGNWEAALDL
-673 LDAAERRYLP
+673 LDAAEQRYRP

-698 VYLRQG
+698 VYMRQG
-704 NLAAATAWVAACGIT
+704 NLLAATAWVAACGVT
-719 ATDDLSYR
+719 ATDALSYR
-727 REFEHIILARVLLA
+727 REFEHMTLARVLIA
-741 KLTRSVIARYR
+741 KLTRSVIARDR
-752 RKHVAGDLHDALDLL
+752 REHVASDQHDVLDLL

-785 ILLLQSLAHE
+785 ALLLQSLAHE
-795 ALGNSGQARIP
+795 ALGDSGQARIP
-806 LRRALELAEPEG
+806 LQRALALAEPEG
-818 YVRLFVDEGAP
+818 YGRLFADEGAP
-829 LARLLEREM
+829 LARLLERERE
-838 DAGGG
+838 AGGG
-843 IQAYLRRLQ
+843 MQPYVHSLLNAFGKQA
-852 APFAT
+852 AV
-857 QLSAPPA
+857 
-864 SLALHPAAEPLT
+864 HPSSFIPHPLIEPLT
-876 AREREILHLI
+876 AREREVLRLI

-930 DFGFLERS
+930 DLGFLERS

>member
-1 MLPNSVAWHDNRPMS
+1 MV
-16 PPLLA
+16 
-21 TKLYRPPPHPKGML
+21 
-35 RPHLIER
+35 RPHLIAR

-81 LDASDHEPARFL
+81 LDASDHEPTRFL

-150 VSAAPVD
+150 VNAAPVD
-157 AALALLLAHQPP
+157 AALGLLLAHQPP

-208 ADALLSQ
+208 ADVLLSQ
-215 TEGLSLSADVVAVL
+215 TEGLSLSAEVVAVL
-229 ASRTE
+229 TSRTE

-244 LSLRGHQDAAGFVRS
+244 LSLRGHQDAASFVHS
-259 FSGNQRFVLDYLL
+259 FSGSQRFVLDYLL
-272 EEVFQQQP
+272 EEVLQQQP
-280 SLLQQFL
+280 TLLQQFL

-314 TLEAIERANLFLV
+314 TLEAIERANLFLI

-360 LATLHL
+360 IATLHL

-373 AQGLMLEA
+373 AQGLLLEA

-393 VAALAE
+393 LAALAE
-399 RAWAHMDSSFQAA
+399 RTWAQMDSSFQAD
-412 AWCRWVGQL
+412 AWGRWVGQL

-442 TGQTEASSA
+442 IGQTEASEA

-457 RWLSAADSTGAA
+457 RWLPAAHSTESA

-489 ARIAAARTYLAQSR
+489 ARIAAARAYLAQSR

-511 YAATTRDLSAETEPL
+511 YAATTRELSAETEPL
-526 LHAQATVLAGVSH
+526 LHAQATVLAGVSQ
-539 WATGALEAAYSAF
+539 WATGALEVAYRAF
-552 TAWVEHTR
+552 AAWVAQTR

-581 QGQLREAARLYRQFL
+581 QGELREAARLYRQFL
-596 NLVPADHEA
+596 TLVPADHEA

-630 TLHLRASQEQGEQA
+630 TLHLRTSKAQGEQA

-658 QIEESSGNWETALDL
+658 RIEASSGNWEAALDL
-673 LDAAERRYLP
+673 LDAAERRYRP
-683 NPVPNLRP
+683 NPVPDLRP

-704 NLAAATAWVAACGIT
+704 NLLAATAWVAACGVT
-719 ATDDLSYR
+719 ATDALSYR
-727 REFEHIILARVLLA
+727 REFEHLTLARVLLA
-741 KLTRSVIARYR
+741 KLTRSVIARSR
-752 RKHVAGDLHDALDLL
+752 REHVASDQHDVLDLL
-767 TRLLAAA
+767 TRLHAAA

-785 ILLLQSLAHE
+785 ALLLQSLAHE
-795 ALGNSGQARIP
+795 ALDDSEQARIP
-806 LRRALELAEPEG
+806 LQRALVLAEPEG
-818 YVRLFVDEGAP
+818 YVRLFADEGTP
-829 LARLLEREM
+829 LARLLERER
-838 DAGGG
+838 DTGGG
-843 IQAYLRRLQ
+843 MQPYLHSLLNAFGKQA
-852 APFAT
+852 AV
-857 QLSAPPA
+857 
-864 SLALHPAAEPLT
+864 HPSSSIPHPLIEPLT
-876 AREREILHLI
+876 AREREVLRLI

-930 DFGFLERS
+930 ELGFLERS

>member
-1 MLPNSVAWHDNRPMS
+1 M
-16 PPLLA
+16 PLLA
-21 TKLYRPPPHPKGML
+21 TKLFRPPPRPGTVL
-35 RPHLIER
+35 RHQLFAR
-42 LNAGLHR
+42 LSEGLACK
-49 NLTLLAAPAG
+49 LTLIAAPAG
-59 FGKTTLL
+59 SGKTTLVSAWVAAADL
-66 SQWLDGCARPVAWLT
+66 PAAWLS
-81 LDASDHEPARFL
+81 LDPDDGEPVRFL
-93 AYLVAALQTVVP
+93 SYVLAALQTVRLDLGSTIVAALQSP
-105 EFGAGLLAALLA
+105 QPPPVETLLADLLNALAAL
-117 PQAPTPAAAVT
+117 PER
-128 DLINALATL
+128 LI
-137 AQPVVLVLDDYHL
+137 LVLDDYH
-150 VSAAPVD
+150 VIDSDQVD
-157 AALALLLAHQPP
+157 RALAFLVAHLPP

-177 REDPPLP
+177 REDPALP
-184 LARLRARDQL
+184 LAQLRARGQ
-194 TELRVSEL
+194 VSEL
-202 RFSHTE
+202 RLAELCFATDE
-208 ADALLSQ
+208 AATFFAEAMGLRLAEAEVAALV
-215 TEGLSLSADVVAVL
+215 E
-229 ASRTE
+229 RTE
-234 GWAAGLHLAA
+234 GWAAGLQLAG
-244 LSLRGHQDAAGFVRS
+244 LSLRSQGDPAGVIRS
-259 FSGNQRFVLDYLL
+259 FAGSQRFVLDYLL
-272 EEVFQQQP
+272 EEVLQQQP
-280 SLLQQFL
+280 TLLQQFL

-335 YRYHHLFGELLQQ
+335 YRYHHLFGELLQH

-360 LATLHL
+360 IATLHL

-412 AWCRWVGQL
+412 AWCRRVGQL
-421 PEEVLR
+421 SEEVLR

-442 TGQTEASSA
+442 TGQTEASEA

-457 RWLSAADSTGAA
+457 RWLSAADSMGST

-489 ARIAAARTYLAQSR
+489 ARIAAARAYLAQSR

-552 TAWVEHTR
+552 AAWVEHTR
-560 EAGNLAFALASG
+560 ETGNLAFALASG

-596 NLVPADHEA
+596 SLVPADHEA

-630 TLHLRASQEQGEQA
+630 TLHLRASKEQGEQA
-644 ALIDWPFRWHLAQA
+644 ALIDWPFRWRLAQA
-658 QIEESSGNWETALDL
+658 RIEESSGNWEAALDL

-704 NLAAATAWVAACGIT
+704 NLPAATAWVAACGVT
-719 ATDDLSYR
+719 ATDALSYQ

-741 KLTRSVIARYR
+741 KLTHSVIARSR
-752 RKHVAGDLHDALDLL
+752 REHVASDQHNALDLL

-795 ALGNSGQARIP
+795 ALDDSGQARIP
-806 LRRALELAEPEG
+806 LQRALALAEPEG
-818 YVRLFVDEGAP
+818 YVRLFTDEGAP
-829 LARLLEREM
+829 LARLLERERE
-838 DAGGG
+838 AGGG
-843 IQAYLRRLQ
+843 MQPYLQRLQ
-852 APFAT
+852 AAFAT
-857 QLSAPPA
+857 RLTAHPA
-864 SLALHPAAEPLT
+864 SLALHPAVEPLT
-876 AREREILHLI
+876 AREREVLRLI

-930 DFGFLERS
+930 DLGFLERS

>member
-1 MLPNSVAWHDNRPMS
+1 MS
-16 PPLLA
+16 APLLA
-21 TKLYRPPPHPKGML
+21 TKLYRPPPRPQGVM

-42 LNAGLHR
+42 LTAGLHR

-105 EFGAGLLAALLA
+105 EFGAGLMAALLA
-117 PQAPTPAAAVT
+117 PQAPTPAAAVMG
-128 DLINALATL
+128 LINALATL

-150 VSAAPVD
+150 VNAAPVD
-157 AALALLLAHQPP
+157 AALGLLLAHQPP

-194 TELRVSEL
+194 TELRAADL
-202 RFSHTE
+202 RFTHLE
-208 ADALLSQ
+208 AGALLSQ
-215 TEGLSLSADVVAVL
+215 TEGLSLPEDVVAAL

-244 LSLRGHQDAAGFVRS
+244 LSLRSHQDAASFVRS
-259 FSGNQRFVLDYLL
+259 FSGSQRFVLDYLL
-272 EEVFQQQP
+272 EEVLQQQP
-280 SLLQQFL
+280 APLQQFL
-287 LRTSVLDRL
+287 LRTSVFDRL
-296 CGPLCDAVL
+296 CGPLCDAIL
-305 AMPVGTGQA
+305 ATPAGTGQA
-314 TLEAIERANLFLV
+314 TLEAIERANLFLI
-327 PLDDQRCW
+327 PLDEHRYW

-348 RLPQEAAMDAGA
+348 RLLQEPAMDAGA
-360 LATLHL
+360 IAMLHV

-373 AQGLMLEA
+373 AQGLLPEA

-421 PEEVLR
+421 SEEVLR

-442 TGQTEASSA
+442 TGQIAASET

-457 RWLSAADSTGAA
+457 RWLPAVDRAASA
-469 SHDEMASMVVVASE
+469 SHDEMAALVVVASE

-489 ARIAAARTYLAQSR
+489 ARIAAARAYLAQSR

-511 YAATTRDLSAETEPL
+511 YAAATEALSTESEPL
-526 LHAQATVLAGVSH
+526 LQAQAAVLRGASQ
-539 WATGALEAAYSAF
+539 WASGALEAAYSAF
-552 TAWVEHTR
+552 AAWVEHTR
-560 EAGNLAFALASG
+560 ATGNLAFALASG
-572 FYLAEIRLA
+572 FYLAEIRFA

-605 LRMAAPHLHLGL
+605 LTMAAPHLHLGL

-630 TLHLRASQEQGEQA
+630 TLHLRTSQELGEQA
-644 ALIDWPFRWHLAQA
+644 ALIDWPFRWRLAQA
-658 QIEESSGNWETALDL
+658 RMAESSGNWEAALDL
-673 LDAAERRYLP
+673 LDAAEQRYLP

-704 NLAAATAWVAACGIT
+704 NLAAATAWVAACGVA
-719 ATDDLSYR
+719 ATDALSYQ
-727 REFEHIILARVLLA
+727 REFEHITLARVLVA
-741 KLTRSVIARYR
+741 TSTRSVIARYR
-752 RKHVAGDLHDALDLL
+752 REPVTGDLHDALEFL

-774 EAGGRIGSQIE
+774 EAGGRISSQIE
-785 ILLLQSLAHE
+785 ILLLQSLAYA
-795 ALGNSGQARIP
+795 ALGDSAQARIP
-806 LRRALELAEPEG
+806 LQRALELAEPEG

-829 LARLLEREM
+829 LARLLEREL
-838 DAGGG
+838 DAGGSR
-843 IQAYLRRLQ
+843 QTYLKRLRAAF
-852 APFAT
+852 AP
-857 QLSAPPA
+857 QLTAHPA
-864 SLALHPAAEPLT
+864 SLALPPAEPLT
-876 AREREILHLI
+876 AREREVLRLI

-930 DFGFLERS
+930 DLGFLEQS

>member
-1 MLPNSVAWHDNRPMS
+1 M
-16 PPLLA
+16 PLLA
-21 TKLYRPPPHPKGML
+21 TKLFRPLPRPGTVL
-35 RPHLIER
+35 RHQLFAR
-42 LNAGLHR
+42 LSEGLAR
-49 NLTLLAAPAG
+49 KLTLIAAPAG
-59 FGKTTLL
+59 SGKTTLVSAWAAAANL
-66 SQWLDGCARPVAWLT
+66 PAAWLS
-81 LDASDHEPARFL
+81 LDPDDGEPIRFL
-93 AYLVAALQTVVP
+93 SYVLAALQTVRP
-105 EFGAGLLAALLA
+105 DFGSTIVAALQSPQPPPVEILLADVLNALAAL
-117 PQAPTPAAAVT
+117 PEQ
-128 DLINALATL
+128 LI
-137 AQPVVLVLDDYHL
+137 LVLDDYH
-150 VSAAPVD
+150 VIDSDQVD
-157 AALALLLAHQPP
+157 RALAFLVAHLPP
-169 QLHLVIAT
+169 QLHLVIVT
-177 REDPPLP
+177 REDPALP
-184 LARLRARDQL
+184 LAQLRARDQL

-215 TEGLSLSADVVAVL
+215 TEGLSLPADVVAVL
-229 ASRTE
+229 TSRTE

-244 LSLRGHQDAAGFVRS
+244 LSLRGHQDAAGFVHS
-259 FSGNQRFVLDYLL
+259 FSGSQHFVLDYLL
-272 EEVFQQQP
+272 EEVLQQQP
-280 SLLQQFL
+280 TRLHQFL

-327 PLDDQRCW
+327 PLDDRRCW
-335 YRYHHLFGELLQQ
+335 YRYHHLFGELLRQ
-348 RLPQEAAMDAGA
+348 RLLQEAAMDAGA
-360 LATLHL
+360 IATLHL

-381 LHHAAAAADPAR
+381 LHHAAASANPAR

-399 RAWAHMDSSFQAA
+399 RAWAQMDSSFQSF

-421 PEEVLR
+421 SEEVLR

-442 TGQTEASSA
+442 TGQTEASEA

-469 SHDEMASMVVVASE
+469 SHDEVASMVVVVSE

-489 ARIAAARTYLAQSR
+489 ARIAAARAYLAQSR

-511 YAATTRDLSAETEPL
+511 YAATSRDLSAETEPL
-526 LHAQATVLAGVSH
+526 LHAQATVLAGMSQ
-539 WATGALEAAYSAF
+539 WATGTLEAAYSAF
-552 TAWVEHTR
+552 AAWVEQTR
-560 EAGNLAFALASG
+560 AAGNLAFALASG

-617 AVIAHEQGDAQAA
+617 AMIAHEQGDARAA
-630 TLHLRASQEQGEQA
+630 TLHLRTSKEQGEQA
-644 ALIDWPFRWHLAQA
+644 ALIDWPFRWCLAQA
-658 QIEESSGNWETALDL
+658 RIEESSGNWETALDL
-673 LDAAERRYLP
+673 LDAAEQRYLP
-683 NPVPNLRP
+683 NPVPDLRP

-704 NLAAATAWVAACGIT
+704 DLTAATAWVAACGVT
-719 ATDDLSYR
+719 TTDALSYR
-727 REFEHIILARVLLA
+727 REFEHMTLARVL
-741 KLTRSVIARYR
+741 IARYR
-752 RKHVAGDLHDALDLL
+752 REHVASDPHDVLDLL
-767 TRLLAAA
+767 ARLLAAA

-785 ILLLQSLAHE
+785 ALLLQSLAHE
-795 ALGNSGQARIP
+795 ALDDSGQARIP
-806 LRRALELAEPEG
+806 LQRALALAEPEG
-818 YVRLFVDEGAP
+818 YVRLFADEGAP
-829 LARLLEREM
+829 LARLLERER
-838 DAGGG
+838 DASGGM
-843 IQAYLRRLQ
+843 QTYLHRLQ
-852 APFAT
+852 AALAT
-857 QLSAPPA
+857 RLTAHPT
-864 SLALHPAAEPLT
+864 SLDLHPAAEPLT
-876 AREREILHLI
+876 AREREVLRLI

-930 DFGFLERS
+930 DLGFLE

>member
-1 MLPNSVAWHDNRPMS
+1 MS

-21 TKLYRPPPHPKGML
+21 TKLYRPPPRPKGML

-66 SQWLDGCARPVAWLT
+66 SQWLDGCAHPVAWLT

-105 EFGAGLLAALLA
+105 EFGAGLMAALLA
-117 PQAPTPAAAVT
+117 PQAPTPAAAVA

-150 VSAAPVD
+150 VNAAPVD
-157 AALALLLAHQPP
+157 AALGLLLAHQPP

-215 TEGLSLSADVVAVL
+215 TEGLSLSPDVVAVL

-244 LSLRGHQDAAGFVRS
+244 LSLRGHQDAAGFVRA
-259 FSGNQRFVLDYLL
+259 FSGSQRFVLDYLL
-272 EEVFQQQP
+272 EEVLQQQP
-280 SLLQQFL
+280 APLQQFL

-305 AMPVGTGQA
+305 ITPAGSGQA

-335 YRYHHLFGELLQQ
+335 YRYHHLFGELLRQ
-348 RLPQEAAMDAGA
+348 RLAQDAGLDAGA
-360 LATLHL
+360 TAMLHL
-366 RASGWYE
+366 RASDWYE

-381 LHHAAAAADPAR
+381 LHHAAVSAEPAR
-393 VAALAE
+393 VATLAE
-399 RAWAHMDSSFQAA
+399 RVWAHMDSSFQAD

-421 PEEVLR
+421 SEEVLR

-442 TGQTEASSA
+442 TGQTEASEA

-457 RWLSAADSTGAA
+457 RCLSAAHSTESA
-469 SHDEMASMVVVASE
+469 SHDERASIVVVASE

-489 ARIAAARTYLAQSR
+489 ARIAAARAYLAQSR

-511 YAATTRDLSAETEPL
+511 YAATTRDLAAETEPL
-526 LHAQATVLAGVSH
+526 LHAQATVLAGVSQ

-552 TAWVEHTR
+552 AAWVEHTR
-560 EAGNLAFALASG
+560 AVGSLAFALASG

-596 NLVPADHEA
+596 TLVPADHEA

-630 TLHLRASQEQGEQA
+630 TLHLRTSKEQGEQA
-644 ALIDWPFRWHLAQA
+644 ALIDWPFRWRLAQA
-658 QIEESSGNWETALDL
+658 RIEESSGNWEAALDL
-673 LDAAERRYLP
+673 LDAAERHYLP
-683 NPVPNLRP
+683 NPVPDLRP

-698 VYLRQG
+698 VYMRQG
-704 NLAAATAWVAACGIT
+704 NLLAATAWVAACGVT
-719 ATDDLSYR
+719 ATDALSYR
-727 REFEHIILARVLLA
+727 REFEHLTLARVL
-741 KLTRSVIARYR
+741 IARYR
-752 RKHVAGDLHDALDLL
+752 REHVASDPHDALDLL

-785 ILLLQSLAHE
+785 ALLLQSLAHE
-795 ALGNSGQARIP
+795 ALDDSGQARIP
-806 LRRALELAEPEG
+806 LQRALALAEPEG
-818 YVRLFVDEGAP
+818 YVRLFADEGAP
-829 LARLLEREM
+829 LARLLERMKDE
-838 DAGGG
+838 G
-843 IQAYLRRLQ
+843 RRMNEYIDTLC
-852 APFAT
+852 AAIKT
-857 QLSAPPA
+857 QIEP
-864 SLALHPAAEPLT
+864 HPSSFIFHPSTEPLT
-876 AREREILHLI
+876 AREREVLRLI
-886 AEGLSNQELAAR
+886 AEGLSNHELAAR

-911 NIYSKLG
+911 NIYGKLG
-918 VASRTQAVARGR
+918 VTSRTQAVARGR
-930 DFGFLERS
+930 ELGFLERS

>member
-1 MLPNSVAWHDNRPMS
+1 MAL
-16 PPLLA
+16 PLLA
-21 TKLYRPPPHPKGML
+21 TKLYRPPPHPKGIL
-35 RPHLIER
+35 RPHLIAR

-59 FGKTTLL
+59 SGKTTLL

-105 EFGAGLLAALLA
+105 GFGTGLMAALLA

-137 AQPVVLVLDDYHL
+137 AQPLVLVLDDYHL
-150 VSAAPVD
+150 VNAAPVD
-157 AALALLLAHQPP
+157 AALSLLLAHQPP

-194 TELRVSEL
+194 TELRISEL

-215 TEGLSLSADVVAVL
+215 TEGLSLSADAVAAL
-229 ASRTE
+229 ARRTE

-244 LSLRGHQDAAGFVRS
+244 LSLRGHQDAAGFVHS
-259 FSGNQRFVLDYLL
+259 FSGSQRFVLDYLL
-272 EEVFQQQP
+272 EEVLHQQP
-280 SLLQQFL
+280 TQLQQFL
-287 LRTSVLDRL
+287 LRTSVLDRI

-305 AMPVGTGQA
+305 AMPAGTGQA

-327 PLDDQRCW
+327 PLDDKRRW
-335 YRYHHLFGELLQQ
+335 YRYHHLFGELLRQ
-348 RLPQEAAMDAGA
+348 RLPQDVAMDAGA
-360 LATLHL
+360 IATLHL

-399 RAWAHMDSSFQAA
+399 RAWAQMDSSFQAA

-421 PEEVLR
+421 SEEVLR

-442 TGQTEASSA
+442 TGQTEASEA
-451 WLRHAE
+451 WLRQAE
-457 RWLSAADSTGAA
+457 RWLSAADSAESA

-483 LLPSLP
+483 LLPGLA
-489 ARIAAARTYLAQSR
+489 ARIAAARAYLAQSH

-511 YAATTRDLSAETEPL
+511 YAATARDLSAETEPL
-526 LHAQATVLAGVSH
+526 LHAQATVLAGVSQ
-539 WATGALEAAYSAF
+539 WATGDLEAAYSAF
-552 TAWVEHTR
+552 AAWVEYTR

-596 NLVPADHEA
+596 TLVPADHEA

-630 TLHLRASQEQGEQA
+630 TLHLRTSKEQGEQA
-644 ALIDWPFRWHLAQA
+644 ALIDWPFRWRLAQA
-658 QIEESSGNWETALDL
+658 RIEESSGNWEAALDL

-683 NPVPNLRP
+683 NPVPDLRP

-704 NLAAATAWVAACGIT
+704 NLLAATAWVAACGVS
-719 ATDDLSYR
+719 ATDALSYR
-727 REFEHIILARVLLA
+727 REFEHLTLARVLLA
-741 KLTRSVIARYR
+741 KLTCSVIARSGR
-752 RKHVAGDLHDALDLL
+752 EHVASEQHDLLDLL

-795 ALGNSGQARIP
+795 ALGDSGQARIP
-806 LRRALELAEPEG
+806 LQRALALAEPEG
-818 YVRLFVDEGAP
+818 YVRLFADEGAP
-829 LARLLEREM
+829 LARLLERMHDE
-838 DAGGG
+838 GGRMKN
-843 IQAYLRRLQ
+843 YLRLLLDVVGK
-852 APFAT
+852 
-857 QLSAPPA
+857 QLDA
-864 SLALHPAAEPLT
+864 HPSSFIPQPLIEPLT
-876 AREREILHLI
+876 AREREVLRLI

-930 DFGFLERS
+930 ALGFLERS

>member
-1 MLPNSVAWHDNRPMS
+1 M
-16 PPLLA
+16 PLLA
-21 TKLYRPPPHPKGML
+21 TKLFRPRPGPGTVL
-35 RPHLIER
+35 RHQLFAR
-42 LNAGLHR
+42 LSEGLAR
-49 NLTLLAAPAG
+49 KLTLIAAPAG
-59 FGKTTLL
+59 SGKTTLVSAWAAATDL
-66 SQWLDGCARPVAWLT
+66 PVAWLS
-81 LDASDHEPARFL
+81 LDPDDGEPVRFL
-93 AYLVAALQTVVP
+93 RYVIGALQMVRPDLGSTIVAALQSPQPPPVET
-105 EFGAGLLAALLA
+105 LLADLL
-117 PQAPTPAAAVT
+117 
-128 DLINALATL
+128 NALAAFHERL
-137 AQPVVLVLDDYHL
+137 ILVLDDYH
-150 VSAAPVD
+150 VIDSDQVD
-157 AALALLLAHQPP
+157 RALAFLVAHLPP
-169 QLHLVIAT
+169 QLHLVVAT
-177 REDPPLP
+177 REDPALP
-184 LARLRARDQL
+184 LAQLRARGQ
-194 TELRVSEL
+194 VSEL
-202 RFSHTE
+202 RLAELCFATDE
-208 ADALLSQ
+208 AATFFAEAMGLRLAEAEVAALV
-215 TEGLSLSADVVAVL
+215 E
-229 ASRTE
+229 RTE

-244 LSLRGHQDAAGFVRS
+244 LSLRGHQDAASFVHS
-259 FSGNQRFVLDYLL
+259 FSGSQRFVLDYLL
-272 EEVFQQQP
+272 EEVLQQQP
-280 SLLQQFL
+280 TLLQQFL

-296 CGPLCDAVL
+296 CGPLCEAVL
-305 AMPVGTGQA
+305 AMPVGTGQV

-360 LATLHL
+360 IATLHL

-381 LHHAAAAADPAR
+381 LHHAAASADPAR

-421 PEEVLR
+421 SEEVLR

-442 TGQTEASSA
+442 IGQTEASEA

-457 RWLSAADSTGAA
+457 RWLSAVHSTESA
-469 SHDEMASMVVVASE
+469 SHDDMASIVVVAGE
-483 LLPSLP
+483 LLPGLP
-489 ARIAAARTYLAQSR
+489 ARIAAARAYLAQSR

-511 YAATTRDLSAETEPL
+511 YAATTRNLSAETEPL

-539 WATGALEAAYSAF
+539 WASGDLEAAYSAF
-552 TAWVEHTR
+552 AAWVEQTR

-630 TLHLRASQEQGEQA
+630 TLHLHTSKEQGEQA

-658 QIEESSGNWETALDL
+658 RIEESSGNWEAALDL

-683 NPVPNLRP
+683 NPVPDLRP

-698 VYLRQG
+698 VYVRQG
-704 NLAAATAWVAACGIT
+704 NLLAATVWVAACGVA
-719 ATDDLSYR
+719 ATDALSYR
-727 REFEHIILARVLLA
+727 REFEHLTLARVLLA
-741 KLTRSVIARYR
+741 KLTRSDIARYR
-752 RKHVAGDLHDALDLL
+752 REHVASDRHDLLDLL

-785 ILLLQSLAHE
+785 ALLLQSLAHE
-795 ALGNSGQARIP
+795 ALDDLEQARLP
-806 LRRALELAEPEG
+806 LQRALALAEPEG
-818 YVRLFVDEGAP
+818 YVRLFADKGAP
-829 LARLLEREM
+829 LARLLERERE
-838 DAGGG
+838 AGGG
-843 IQAYLRRLQ
+843 MKEYVHRLR
-852 APFAT
+852 
-857 QLSAPPA
+857 SAFGA
-864 SLALHPAAEPLT
+864 HPNAHSSPSTPHPSAEPLT
-876 AREREILHLI
+876 AREREVLRLI

-930 DFGFLERS
+930 DLGFLERS

>member
-1 MLPNSVAWHDNRPMS
+1 MPTSV
-16 PPLLA
+16 LA
-21 TKLYRPPPHPKGML
+21 TKLFIPPPRPNAVL
-35 RPHLIER
+35 RGGLIAR
-42 LNAGLHR
+42 LNEGLHR

-105 EFGAGLLAALLA
+105 EFGAGLMAALLA

-150 VSAAPVD
+150 VNAAPVD
-157 AALALLLAHQPP
+157 AALGLLLAHQPT

-215 TEGLSLSADVVAVL
+215 TEGLSLSADEVAVL

-259 FSGNQRFVLDYLL
+259 FSGSQRFVLDYLL
-272 EEVFQQQP
+272 EEVLQQQP
-280 SLLQQFL
+280 TPLQQFL

-348 RLPQEAAMDAGA
+348 RLPQETAMDADA
-360 LATLHL
+360 IATLHL

-393 VAALAE
+393 VATLAE
-399 RAWAHMDSSFQAA
+399 RAWAHMNSSFQSS

-421 PEEVLR
+421 SEEVLR
-427 VRPVLCTQYAWALMD
+427 VRPVLCTQYASALMD
-442 TGQTEASSA
+442 IGQTEASEA

-457 RWLSAADSTGAA
+457 RWLSAAHSTGSA

-489 ARIAAARTYLAQSR
+489 ARIAAARAYLAQSR

-511 YAATTRDLSAETEPL
+511 YAATTRELSAETEPL

-552 TAWVEHTR
+552 AAWVEQTR
-560 EAGNLAFALASG
+560 AAGNLAFALASG

-596 NLVPADHEA
+596 NLVPPDHEA

-630 TLHLRASQEQGEQA
+630 TLHLHTSKEQGEQA
-644 ALIDWPFRWHLAQA
+644 ALIDWPFRWCLAQA
-658 QIEESSGNWETALDL
+658 RIEESSGNWEVALDL

-683 NPVPNLRP
+683 NPVPDLRP

-704 NLAAATAWVAACGIT
+704 NLAAATAWVVACGIT

-741 KLTRSVIARYR
+741 KLTRSVFARYR
-752 RKHVAGDLHDALDLL
+752 REHVAGDLHDALDLL
-767 TRLLAAA
+767 TRLLAEA

-795 ALGNSGQARIP
+795 ALGDSGQARIP
-806 LRRALELAEPEG
+806 LQRALELAEPEG
-818 YVRLFVDEGAP
+818 YVRLFADEGAP
-829 LARLLEREM
+829 LARLLERER

-843 IQAYLRRLQ
+843 MQTYLQRLQ
-852 APFAT
+852 AAFAT

-864 SLALHPAAEPLT
+864 SLALQPAAEPLT
-876 AREREILHLI
+876 AREREVLTLI

-918 VASRTQAVARGR
+918 VTSRTQAVARGR
-930 DFGFLERS
+930 DLGFLERS

>member
-1 MLPNSVAWHDNRPMS
+1 MV
-16 PPLLA
+16 
-21 TKLYRPPPHPKGML
+21 
-35 RPHLIER
+35 RPHLIAR

-81 LDASDHEPARFL
+81 LDASDHEPTRFL

-117 PQAPTPAAAVT
+117 PQTPTPAAAVT

-150 VSAAPVD
+150 VNAAPVD
-157 AALALLLAHQPP
+157 AALGLLLAHQPP

-194 TELRVSEL
+194 TELRASEL

-229 ASRTE
+229 ARRTE

-244 LSLRGHQDAAGFVRS
+244 LSLRGHQNAAGFVHS
-259 FSGNQRFVLDYLL
+259 FSGSQRFVLDYLL
-272 EEVFQQQP
+272 EEVLQQQP
-280 SLLQQFL
+280 TLLQQFL

-360 LATLHL
+360 IATLHL

-373 AQGLMLEA
+373 AQGLLLEA

-393 VAALAE
+393 LAALAE
-399 RAWAHMDSSFQAA
+399 RTWAHMDSSFQAD
-412 AWCRWVGQL
+412 AWGRWVGQL

-427 VRPVLCTQYAWALMD
+427 ARPVLCTQYAWALMD
-442 TGQTEASSA
+442 TGQTEASEA
-451 WLRHAE
+451 WLRNAE
-457 RWLSAADSTGAA
+457 RCLSAADRPGPA
-469 SHDEMASMVVVASE
+469 SHGTMASMVVVASE

-489 ARIAAARTYLAQSR
+489 ARIAAARAYLAQSR

-511 YAATTRDLSAETEPL
+511 YAATTRNLSAETEPL
-526 LHAQATVLAGVSH
+526 LHAQATVLAGASQ
-539 WATGALEAAYSAF
+539 WATGALEAAYRAF
-552 TAWVEHTR
+552 AAWVEQTR

-596 NLVPADHEA
+596 TLVPADHEA

-630 TLHLRASQEQGEQA
+630 TLHLRTSKEQGEQA

-658 QIEESSGNWETALDL
+658 RIEESSGNWEAALDL

-683 NPVPNLRP
+683 NPIPDLRP

-704 NLAAATAWVAACGIT
+704 NLLAATAWVAACGVT
-719 ATDDLSYR
+719 ATDALSYR
-727 REFEHIILARVLLA
+727 REFEHLTLARVMLA
-741 KLTRSVIARYR
+741 KLTRSVIARSR
-752 RKHVAGDLHDALDLL
+752 REHIASDQHDVLDLL

-785 ILLLQSLAHE
+785 ALLLQSLAHE
-795 ALGNSGQARIP
+795 ALDNREQARIP
-806 LRRALELAEPEG
+806 LHRALALAEPEG
-818 YVRLFVDEGAP
+818 YVRLFADEGAP
-829 LARLLEREM
+829 LARLLERER

-843 IQAYLRRLQ
+843 MQMYVR
-852 APFAT
+852 
-857 QLSAPPA
+857 
-864 SLALHPAAEPLT
+864 SLLAAVGKPIDVHPSSFIPHPLIEPLT
-876 AREREILHLI
+876 AREREVLRLI

-930 DFGFLERS
+930 ELGFLERS

>member
-1 MLPNSVAWHDNRPMS
+1 MHTGAMS
-16 PPLLA
+16 PPLLV
-21 TKLYRPPPHPKGML
+21 TKLYRPPPRPKGML

-66 SQWLDGCARPVAWLT
+66 SQWLDGCMRPIAWLT

-93 AYLVAALQTVVP
+93 AYIVAALQTVVP
-105 EFGAGLLAALLA
+105 EFGAGLMAALLA

-150 VSAAPVD
+150 VNAAPID
-157 AALALLLAHQPP
+157 AVLSLLLAHQPP

-194 TELRVSEL
+194 TELRVAEL

-208 ADALLSQ
+208 AGALLSQ
-215 TEGLSLSADVVAVL
+215 TEGLSLSADMIAVL

-244 LSLRGHQDAAGFVRS
+244 LSLKSHQDAAGFVHS
-259 FSGNQRFVLDYLL
+259 FSGSQRFVLDYLL
-272 EEVFQQQP
+272 EEVLHQQP
-280 SLLQQFL
+280 TLLQQFL

-314 TLEAIERANLFLV
+314 TLQAIERANLFLI

-335 YRYHHLFGELLQQ
+335 YRYHHLFGELLRQ
-348 RLPQEAAMDAGA
+348 RLPQEAATDTGA
-360 LATLHL
+360 IATLHL

-373 AQGLMLEA
+373 GQGLMLEA

-412 AWCRWVGQL
+412 AWCRWVSQL

-442 TGQTEASSA
+442 TGQTEASET

-457 RWLSAADSTGAA
+457 RCLSAAHSTEFA

-483 LLPSLP
+483 LLPSVP
-489 ARIAAARTYLAQSR
+489 ARIAAARAYLAQSR

-511 YAATTRDLSAETEPL
+511 YAATARDLSATTEPL

-539 WATGALEAAYSAF
+539 WASGALEVAYSAF
-552 TAWVEHTR
+552 AAWIEHTR
-560 EAGNLAFALASG
+560 ETGNLAFALASG

-596 NLVPADHEA
+596 TLVPADHEA

-630 TLHLRASQEQGEQA
+630 ALHLRTSKEQGEQA
-644 ALIDWPFRWHLAQA
+644 ALIDWPFRWRLAQA
-658 QIEESSGNWETALDL
+658 RIEEASGNWEAALDL

-683 NPVPNLRP
+683 NPVPDLRP

-698 VYLRQG
+698 VYIRQG
-704 NLAAATAWVAACGIT
+704 NLLAATAWVAASGVT
-719 ATDDLSYR
+719 ATDTLSYR
-727 REFEHIILARVLLA
+727 REFEHMTLARVLLA

-752 RKHVAGDLHDALDLL
+752 REHVISDQHDVLDLL
-767 TRLLAAA
+767 TRLRAAA

-785 ILLLQSLAHE
+785 ALLLQSLAHE
-795 ALGNSGQARIP
+795 ALNDREQARIP
-806 LRRALELAEPEG
+806 LQRALALAEPEG
-818 YVRLFVDEGAP
+818 YVRLFADEGAP
-829 LARLLEREM
+829 LARLLERERES
-838 DAGGG
+838 GGG
-843 IQAYLRRLQ
+843 MQPYLQRLH
-852 APFAT
+852 AAFAT
-857 QLSAPPA
+857 QLTAHPA
-864 SLALHPAAEPLT
+864 SLALDPAVEPLT
-876 AREREILHLI
+876 VREREVLRLI

-930 DFGFLERS
+930 DLGFLERS

>member
-1 MLPNSVAWHDNRPMS
+1 M
-16 PPLLA
+16 PLLA
-21 TKLYRPPPHPKGML
+21 TKLFRPPPRPGTVL
-35 RPHLIER
+35 RHQLFAR
-42 LNAGLHR
+42 LSEGLVR
-49 NLTLLAAPAG
+49 KLTLLAAPAG
-59 FGKTTLL
+59 SGKTTLL
-66 SQWLDGCARPVAWLT
+66 SAWAAAADLPTAWLS
-81 LDASDHEPARFL
+81 LDPDDGEPVRFL
-93 AYLVAALQTVVP
+93 SYFLAALQTVRPDLGRTIVAALQSP
-105 EFGAGLLAALLA
+105 QPPSVETLLADLLNALAAL
-117 PQAPTPAAAVT
+117 PER
-128 DLINALATL
+128 LI
-137 AQPVVLVLDDYHL
+137 LVLDDYH
-150 VSAAPVD
+150 VIDSDQVD
-157 AALALLLAHQPP
+157 RALAFLIAHLPP

-177 REDPPLP
+177 REDPALP
-184 LARLRARDQL
+184 LAQLRARDQL

-244 LSLRGHQDAAGFVRS
+244 LSLRGHQDAAGFVHS
-259 FSGNQRFVLDYLL
+259 FSGSQRFVLDYLL
-272 EEVFQQQP
+272 EEVLQQQP
-280 SLLQQFL
+280 TLLQQFL

-296 CGPLCDAVL
+296 CGPLCDALL
-305 AMPVGTGQA
+305 ATPVGTGQA
-314 TLEAIERANLFLV
+314 TLEAIERANLFLL

-348 RLPQEAAMDAGA
+348 RLPQEASMDAGA
-360 LATLHL
+360 IATLHL

-381 LHHAAAAADPAR
+381 LHHAAAAVDPAR
-393 VAALAE
+393 LAALAE
-399 RAWAHMDSSFQAA
+399 RTWTQMDSSFQAA

-442 TGQTEASSA
+442 TGQTEASEA

-457 RWLSAADSTGAA
+457 RSLSTAHSPESA
-469 SHDEMASMVVVASE
+469 SHDEMASIVVVANE

-489 ARIAAARTYLAQSR
+489 ARIATARAYLAQSR

-511 YAATTRDLSAETEPL
+511 YAATARNLSAETEL

-552 TAWVEHTR
+552 AAWVEQTR
-560 EAGNLAFALASG
+560 TAGNLAFALASG

-605 LRMAAPHLHLGL
+605 LRTAAPHLHLGL

-630 TLHLRASQEQGEQA
+630 TLHLRISKEHGEQA
-644 ALIDWPFRWHLAQA
+644 ALIDWPFRWRLAQA
-658 QIEESSGNWETALDL
+658 RIEESSGNWEAALDL
-673 LDAAERRYLP
+673 LDAAERRYVA
-683 NPVPNLRP
+683 NPVPDLRP
-691 VAALKAR
+691 VVALKAR
-698 VYLRQG
+698 VHVRQG
-704 NLAAATAWVAACGIT
+704 NLLAATAWVAACGVT
-719 ATDDLSYR
+719 ATDALSYR
-727 REFEHIILARVLLA
+727 REFEHMTLARVL
-741 KLTRSVIARYR
+741 IAHYR
-752 RKHVAGDLHDALDLL
+752 REHVASDLHDVLDLL
-767 TRLLAAA
+767 TRLFAAA
-774 EAGGRIGSQIE
+774 QAGGRIGSQIE

-795 ALGNSGQARIP
+795 ALDDLGQARIP
-806 LRRALELAEPEG
+806 LQRALALAEPEG
-818 YVRLFVDEGAP
+818 YVRLFADEGAP
-829 LARLLEREM
+829 LARLLERERE
-838 DAGGG
+838 AGGG
-843 IQAYLRRLQ
+843 MQTYLQRLQ
-852 APFAT
+852 AAFAT
-857 QLSAPPA
+857 QLTAPPA
-864 SLALHPAAEPLT
+864 SLALHAAAEPLT
-876 AREREILHLI
+876 AREREVLRLI

-930 DFGFLERS
+930 DLGFLERS

>member
-1 MLPNSVAWHDNRPMS
+1 MV
-16 PPLLA
+16 
-21 TKLYRPPPHPKGML
+21 
-35 RPHLIER
+35 RPHLIAR

-105 EFGAGLLAALLA
+105 EFGAGLMAALLA
-117 PQAPTPAAAVT
+117 PQAPAPAAAVT
-128 DLINALATL
+128 DLLNALATL

-150 VSAAPVD
+150 VNAAPVD
-157 AALALLLAHQPP
+157 AALGLLLAHQPT
-169 QLHLVIAT
+169 QLHLVLAT
-177 REDPPLP
+177 REDPLLP

-194 TELRVSEL
+194 TELRAAEL

-208 ADALLSQ
+208 ADMLLSQ
-215 TEGLSLSADVVAVL
+215 TEGLSLSADEIAVL

-259 FSGNQRFVLDYLL
+259 FSGSQRFVLDYLL
-272 EEVFQQQP
+272 EEVLQQQP
-280 SLLQQFL
+280 TLLQQFL

-314 TLEAIERANLFLV
+314 TLEAIERANLFIV

-360 LATLHL
+360 IATLHL

-381 LHHAAAAADPAR
+381 LHHSAAAADPAR

-399 RAWAHMDSSFQAA
+399 RAWAHMDSSFQSS
-412 AWCRWVGQL
+412 AWCHWVGQL
-421 PEEVLR
+421 SEEVLR

-442 TGQTEASSA
+442 TGQTEASEA

-457 RWLSAADSTGAA
+457 RWLSAVDSTGSA
-469 SHDEMASMVVVASE
+469 SHDEIAPMVVVASE

-489 ARIAAARTYLAQSR
+489 ARIAAARAYLAQSR

-539 WATGALEAAYSAF
+539 WASGALEAAYSAF
-552 TAWVEHTR
+552 AAWVEHTR

-596 NLVPADHEA
+596 NMVPADHEA
-605 LRMAAPHLHLGL
+605 LRLAAPHLHLGL

-630 TLHLRASQEQGEQA
+630 TLHLHASKEQGEQA

-658 QIEESSGNWETALDL
+658 RIEESSGNWEAAFDL

-704 NLAAATAWVAACGIT
+704 NLVAATAWVAACGVT
-719 ATDDLSYR
+719 ATDALSYR
-727 REFEHIILARVLLA
+727 REFEHMTLARVLLA

-752 RKHVAGDLHDALDLL
+752 REHVASDSASRRPNGQQQDLLELL
-767 TRLLAAA
+767 TRLFAAA

-785 ILLLQSLAHE
+785 ALLLQSLAHE
-795 ALGNSGQARIP
+795 ALDDIGQARIP
-806 LRRALELAEPEG
+806 LERALALAEPEG

-829 LARLLEREM
+829 LARLLERMKDE
-838 DAGGG
+838 GGRMNEY
-843 IQAYLRRLQ
+843 IDTLCAALK
-852 APFAT
+852 T
-857 QLSAPPA
+857 QIEPHPS
-864 SLALHPAAEPLT
+864 SFILHPSTEPLT
-876 AREREILHLI
+876 AREREVLRLI

-918 VASRTQAVARGR
+918 VVSRTQAVARGR
-930 DFGFLERS
+930 ALGFLEHP

>member
-1 MLPNSVAWHDNRPMS
+1 M
-16 PPLLA
+16 PLLA
-21 TKLYRPPPHPKGML
+21 TKLFRPPPRPGTVL
-35 RPHLIER
+35 RHQLFAR
-42 LNAGLHR
+42 LSEGLAR
-49 NLTLLAAPAG
+49 KLTLIAAPAG
-59 FGKTTLL
+59 SGKTTLVSAWAAAADL
-66 SQWLDGCARPVAWLT
+66 PAAWLS
-81 LDASDHEPARFL
+81 LDPDDGEPVRFL
-93 AYLVAALQTVVP
+93 SYVLAALQTVRPDLGSTIVAALQSP
-105 EFGAGLLAALLA
+105 QPPPVETLLADLLNALAAL
-117 PQAPTPAAAVT
+117 PER
-128 DLINALATL
+128 LI
-137 AQPVVLVLDDYHL
+137 LVLDDYH
-150 VSAAPVD
+150 VIDSDQVD
-157 AALALLLAHQPP
+157 RALAFLVAHLPP

-184 LARLRARDQL
+184 LAQLRARDQL

-244 LSLRGHQDAAGFVRS
+244 LSLRGHQDAAGFVHS
-259 FSGNQRFVLDYLL
+259 FSGSQRFVLDYLL
-272 EEVFQQQP
+272 EEVLQQQP
-280 SLLQQFL
+280 TLLQQFL

-314 TLEAIERANLFLV
+314 ILEAIERANLFLV

-360 LATLHL
+360 IATLHL

-412 AWCRWVGQL
+412 AWCRWVGHL
-421 PEEVLR
+421 SEEVLR

-442 TGQTEASSA
+442 TGQTEASEA

-457 RWLSAADSTGAA
+457 RGLSAAHSTESA
-469 SHDEMASMVVVASE
+469 SHDEMASIVVVASE

-489 ARIAAARTYLAQSR
+489 ARIAAARAYLAQSR

-526 LHAQATVLAGVSH
+526 LHAQAAVLAGVSQ
-539 WATGALEAAYSAF
+539 WATGALEAAHSAF
-552 TAWVEHTR
+552 AAWVEQTR
-560 EAGNLAFALASG
+560 AAGNLAFALASG

-596 NLVPADHEA
+596 NLVPAEHEA

-630 TLHLRASQEQGEQA
+630 TLHLRTSKEQGEQA
-644 ALIDWPFRWHLAQA
+644 ALIDWPFRWRLAQA
-658 QIEESSGNWETALDL
+658 RIEESSGNWEAALDL

-683 NPVPNLRP
+683 NPVPDLRP

-704 NLAAATAWVAACGIT
+704 NLPAATAWVAACGVT
-719 ATDDLSYR
+719 TTDALSYR
-727 REFEHIILARVLLA
+727 REFEHMTLARVL
-741 KLTRSVIARYR
+741 IARYR
-752 RKHVAGDLHDALDLL
+752 REHVASDQHDALDLL

-785 ILLLQSLAHE
+785 ALLLQSLAHE
-795 ALGNSGQARIP
+795 ALEDIGQARIP
-806 LRRALELAEPEG
+806 LQRALALAEPEG
-818 YVRLFVDEGAP
+818 YVRLFADEGAP
-829 LARLLEREM
+829 LARLLERERE
-838 DAGGG
+838 AGGG
-843 IQAYLRRLQ
+843 MQTYLQRLQ
-852 APFAT
+852 AAFAT
-857 QLSAPPA
+857 QLTAHPA

-876 AREREILHLI
+876 AREREVLRLI

-930 DFGFLERS
+930 DLGFLERS